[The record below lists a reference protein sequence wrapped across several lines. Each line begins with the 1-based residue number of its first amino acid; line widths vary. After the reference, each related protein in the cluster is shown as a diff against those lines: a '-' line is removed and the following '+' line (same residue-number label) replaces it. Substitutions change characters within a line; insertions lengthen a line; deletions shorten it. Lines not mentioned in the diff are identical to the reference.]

1 MKARKKKT
9 ENHSD
14 SHRWVISYADF
25 ITLLFAFFV
34 VMYAISSVNEE
45 KYKSLSDGLNS
56 AFNEKDKN
64 QALVSTDTKNNGSQE
79 LVSQGSY
86 HDGLD
91 EMEKLLANF
100 TDHDYQIKRND
111 GWIELQIRAGSLFS
125 SADAELKPVA
135 MMKLMKLAG
144 KIKKYQFPVII
155 EGFTDNVPI
164 SSLQFPSNWELSAS
178 RAATVGRILNTYGVP
193 AEQIIVSG
201 YADQYPLM
209 DNATELGKSMNRR
222 VNIVIVKNRNIPR
235 ALNPEVSI
243 MTGVVQ
249 KDISE
254 AIQKMQR
261 KIKKK
266 MDVTP
271 TEVKKK

>member
-1 MKARKKKT
+1 MKRKKKAT
-9 ENHSD
+9 SHSD

-64 QALVSTDTKNNGSQE
+64 RALISTDTQNDGTQE
-79 LVSQGSY
+79 LVSQGTY

-91 EMEKLLANF
+91 EMEKLLASFADN
-100 TDHDYQIKRND
+100 DYKIKRND
-111 GWIELQIRAGSLFS
+111 GWIELQIRAGSLFT
-125 SADAELKPVA
+125 SADAELKPEA
-135 MMKLMKLAG
+135 IMKLMKLAG
-144 KIKKYQFPVII
+144 KIKKYQFPII
-155 EGFTDNVPI
+155 VEGFTDNVPI

-178 RAATVGRILNTYGVP
+178 RAATVGRVLNSYGVP
-193 AEQIIVSG
+193 SEQIIVSG

-209 DNATELGKSMNRR
+209 DNVTELGKSMNRR
-222 VNIVIVKNRNIPR
+222 VNIVIVKNRTIPR
-235 ALNPEVSI
+235 ALNPEVSA

-249 KDISE
+249 GDIST
-254 AIQKMQR
+254 AIEKAQDKKQKKQE
-261 KIKKK
+261 
-266 MDVTP
+266 VTP